1 MQCNKETSMNEIK
14 PAIDAMRRIVADA
27 NRSAAFAIAV
37 LRLAV
42 QSFRN
47 TESRMKVWPRS
58 IRSHNKIKNNNNHN
72 LETQHEPSHL
82 FAYLFACQHQY
93 FPVFASPRTRYLAQR
108 LTASMKPFIQ
118 RHLLTVCALFIG
130 SVGLHA
136 PSAQAVECI
145 VPAKPGGGMD
155 GACRMIRKALPLNA
169 AIAGDTPVKI
179 SYLPGGIGAV
189 AWSSVVSQRRGG
201 ADTLV
206 TFSGGSLLNLAQGK
220 YGKAAV
226 SDVRWLAGVGVDYG
240 MIAVRS
246 DAPYKNLRELIDAMR
261 SEPGKITIGV
271 SGTVGSQDWLKVAM
285 IARRAGIDPRNFRF
299 VALEGGG
306 DSFTAL
312 QANHVQVISGDASE
326 AASSVKDGKFRVL
339 AVLSEQR
346 LPGAL
351 VDVPTAREQGFD
363 VVWPII
369 RGFYMSAQV
378 SDADY
383 QRWVAVFDRTMAT
396 EEFKRQRAAGG
407 LYPFAMTGAPL
418 TDYVGKVVEQ
428 YRKQSQELGLV
439 R

>member
-1 MQCNKETSMNEIK
+1 
-14 PAIDAMRRIVADA
+14 
-27 NRSAAFAIAV
+27 
-37 LRLAV
+37 
-42 QSFRN
+42 
-47 TESRMKVWPRS
+47 
-58 IRSHNKIKNNNNHN
+58 
-72 LETQHEPSHL
+72 
-82 FAYLFACQHQY
+82 
-93 FPVFASPRTRYLAQR
+93 
-108 LTASMKPFIQ
+108 MKPFIR
-118 RHLLTVCALFIG
+118 RHLLTACALFVG
-130 SVGLHA
+130 AAGLHA
-136 PSAQAVECI
+136 SSAQAVECI

-155 GACRMIRKALPLNA
+155 GACKMIRKALPLSA
-169 AIAGDTPVKI
+169 EDTPVKI

-285 IARRAGIDPRNFRF
+285 IARRAGVDPRNFRF

-326 AASSVKDGKFRVL
+326 AASSAKDGKFRVL

-351 VDVPTAREQGFD
+351 AEVPTAREQGFD

-383 QRWVAVFDRTMAT
+383 QRWVEVFDRTMAT

-407 LYPFAMTGAPL
+407 LYPFAMTGAAL
-418 TDYVGKVVEQ
+418 TDYIRKVVEQ

>member
-1 MQCNKETSMNEIK
+1 
-14 PAIDAMRRIVADA
+14 
-27 NRSAAFAIAV
+27 
-37 LRLAV
+37 
-42 QSFRN
+42 
-47 TESRMKVWPRS
+47 MKVWPRS
-58 IRSHNKIKNNNNHN
+58 IRPHNQINNNNNHN
-72 LETQHEPSHL
+72 LETRHEPSHL
-82 FAYLFACQHQY
+82 FAVPLGYLRTY
-93 FPVFASPRTRYLAQR
+93 FPVFVSPRTRYLAQR
-108 LTASMKPFIQ
+108 LTAVMNPFSR
-118 RHLLTVCALFIG
+118 RHLLTACALFAG
-130 SVGLHA
+130 AATLLAS
-136 PSAQAVECI
+136 SAQAVECI

-155 GACRMIRKALPLNA
+155 GACKMIRNALPLSA
-169 AIAGDTPVKI
+169 EGAPVKI

-246 DAPYKNLRELIDAMR
+246 DAPYKNLRELVDAMH

-271 SGTVGSQDWLKVAM
+271 SGTVGSQDWLKVAL

-326 AASSVKDGKFRVL
+326 AAASAKDGKSRVL

-346 LPGAL
+346 LPGTLA
-351 VDVPTAREQGFD
+351 DVPTAREQGFD

-369 RGFYMSAQV
+369 RGFYMSAKV

-383 QRWVAVFDRTMAT
+383 ERWVAVFDRAMAT

-418 TDYVGKVVEQ
+418 TDYIRKVVEQ

>member
-1 MQCNKETSMNEIK
+1 MHESTLKNQSPLLRKN
-14 PAIDAMRRIVADA
+14 ALRVRLVADA
-27 NRSAAFAIAV
+27 NRSRAFAIAG
-37 LRLAV
+37 LRSIGKL
-42 QSFRN
+42 SGFFHR
-47 TESRMKVWPRS
+47 TESRLKVWASSMRP
-58 IRSHNKIKNNNNHN
+58 HNQIKNNKNPIT
-72 LETQHEPSHL
+72 ETSHAFVTPLRDTYLHVCAVSDFKQFLQH
-82 FAYLFACQHQY
+82 
-93 FPVFASPRTRYLAQR
+93 
-108 LTASMKPFIQ
+108 LTAVLTLSL
-118 RHLLTVCALFIG
+118 RRRLLLASALLLSLCAM
-130 SVGLHA
+130 SAHA
-136 PSAQAVECI
+136 IECI

-155 GACRMIRKALPLNA
+155 GACKMMRKVLPANLA
-169 AIAGDTPVKI
+169 DKDGASAEVKI

-189 AWSSVVSQRRGG
+189 AWSSVVSKRRGG

-226 SDVRWLAGVGVDYG
+226 SDVRWLAAVGADYG

-246 DAPYKNLRELIDAMR
+246 DAPYKNLRDLLDAMGND
-261 SEPGKITIGV
+261 PGKITIGV

-285 IARRAGIDPRNFRF
+285 LARRADIDPKNFRF

-326 AASSVKDGKFRVL
+326 AAAYIKEGRFRIL

-346 LPGAL
+346 LPGVLAG
-351 VDVPTAREQGFD
+351 VVTAREQGFD

-369 RGFYMSAQV
+369 RGFYMSAHA
-378 SDADY
+378 SDDDY
-383 QRWVAVFDRTMAT
+383 QRWIAVFDRTMAT
-396 EEFKRQRAAGG
+396 EEFKRQRAASG
-407 LYPFAMTGAPL
+407 LYPFAMTGPQL
-418 TDYVGKVVEQ
+418 TEYVRKVVEQ

>member
-1 MQCNKETSMNEIK
+1 MMSTILSTI
-14 PAIDAMRRIVADA
+14 RH
-27 NRSAAFAIAV
+27 S
-37 LRLAV
+37 LLLLLAGAL
-42 QSFRN
+42 S
-47 TESRMKVWPRS
+47 
-58 IRSHNKIKNNNNHN
+58 
-72 LETQHEPSHL
+72 L
-82 FAYLFACQHQY
+82 
-93 FPVFASPRTRYLAQR
+93 
-108 LTASMKPFIQ
+108 
-118 RHLLTVCALFIG
+118 CAL
-130 SVGLHA
+130 
-136 PSAQAVECI
+136 SAQATECI

-155 GACRMIRKALPLNA
+155 GACKMMRKVLPA
-169 AIAGDTPVKI
+169 KEGVPEIKI

-201 ADTLV
+201 PDTLV

-226 SDVRWLAGVGVDYG
+226 SDVRWLAGVGTDYG

-246 DAPYKNLRELIDAMR
+246 DAPYKNLRELVEAMGND
-261 SEPGKITIGV
+261 PGKITIGV

-285 IARRAGIDPRNFRF
+285 IARRADIDPKNFRF

-326 AASSVKDGKFRVL
+326 AAAYIKEGKFRIL
-339 AVLSEQR
+339 AVLAEER

-351 VDVPTAREQGFD
+351 SGVATAREQGFD

-369 RGFYMSAQV
+369 RGFYMSAHA

-383 QRWVAVFDRTMAT
+383 QRWVATFERAMAT
-396 EEFKRQRAAGG
+396 EEFKRQRIASG
-407 LYPFAMTGAPL
+407 LYPFSMTGPQL
-418 TDYVGKVVEQ
+418 TEYVRKVVEQ

>member
-1 MQCNKETSMNEIK
+1 MN
-14 PAIDAMRRIVADA
+14 
-27 NRSAAFAIAV
+27 
-37 LRLAV
+37 
-42 QSFRN
+42 
-47 TESRMKVWPRS
+47 
-58 IRSHNKIKNNNNHN
+58 
-72 LETQHEPSHL
+72 
-82 FAYLFACQHQY
+82 
-93 FPVFASPRTRYLAQR
+93 
-108 LTASMKPFIQ
+108 PFI
-118 RHLLTVCALFIG
+118 RLHLLTACALL
-130 SVGLHA
+130 VGAAALHA

-155 GACRMIRKALPLNA
+155 GACKMIRKALPLSA
-169 AIAGDTPVKI
+169 EGAPVKI

-326 AASSVKDGKFRVL
+326 AAASVKDGKSRVL

-351 VDVPTAREQGFD
+351 ADVPTAREQGFD

-369 RGFYMSAQV
+369 RGFYMSAKV

-383 QRWVAVFDRTMAT
+383 ERWVAVFDRTMAT
-396 EEFKRQRAAGG
+396 EEFKRQRVAGG

-418 TDYVGKVVEQ
+418 TDYIHKVVEQ

>member
-1 MQCNKETSMNEIK
+1 MNESPQGGNRQTWI
-14 PAIDAMRRIVADA
+14 AADA
-27 NRSAAFAIAV
+27 NRCAAFAIAGWRGGD
-37 LRLAV
+37 LPDG
-42 QSFRN
+42 SFRN
-47 TESRMKVWPRS
+47 TESRMKVWAGSMRPHHR
-58 IRSHNKIKNNNNHN
+58 INKNKIYKV
-72 LETQHEPSHL
+72 ETRHDPNTYLYLYSRAHFHL
-82 FAYLFACQHQY
+82 SVA
-93 FPVFASPRTRYLAQR
+93 PRLIAVMTSTIRHSMLLLLAGV
-108 LTASMKPFIQ
+108 LS
-118 RHLLTVCALFIG
+118 LCAL
-130 SVGLHA
+130 
-136 PSAQAVECI
+136 SAQATECI

-155 GACRMIRKALPLNA
+155 GACKMMRKVLPA
-169 AIAGDTPVKI
+169 KEGAPEIKI

-201 ADTLV
+201 PDTLV

-226 SDVRWLAGVGVDYG
+226 SDVRWLAGVGTDYG

-246 DAPYKNLRELIDAMR
+246 DAPYKNLRELVEAMGND
-261 SEPGKITIGV
+261 PGKITIGV

-285 IARRAGIDPRNFRF
+285 IARRADIDPKNFRF

-326 AASSVKDGKFRVL
+326 AAAYIKEGKFRIL
-339 AVLSEQR
+339 AVLAEER
-346 LPGAL
+346 LPGVLSGVA
-351 VDVPTAREQGFD
+351 TAREQGFD

-369 RGFYMSAQV
+369 RGFYMSAHA

-383 QRWVAVFDRTMAT
+383 QRWVAIFDRAMAT
-396 EEFKRQRAAGG
+396 EEFKRQRAASG
-407 LYPFAMTGAPL
+407 LYPFSMTGSQL
-418 TDYVGKVVEQ
+418 TEYVRKIVEQ

>member
-1 MQCNKETSMNEIK
+1 MN
-14 PAIDAMRRIVADA
+14 P
-27 NRSAAFAIAV
+27 
-37 LRLAV
+37 L
-42 QSFRN
+42 
-47 TESRMKVWPRS
+47 
-58 IRSHNKIKNNNNHN
+58 IR
-72 LETQHEPSHL
+72 
-82 FAYLFACQHQY
+82 
-93 FPVFASPRTRYLAQR
+93 
-108 LTASMKPFIQ
+108 
-118 RHLLTVCALFIG
+118 RHLLTACALLIG
-130 SVGLHA
+130 VAGLHA

-155 GACRMIRKALPLNA
+155 GACKMMRKVLPLHAANA
-169 AIAGDTPVKI
+169 ADAPIKI

-201 ADTLV
+201 PDTLV

-220 YGKAAV
+220 FGKAAV
-226 SDVRWLAGVGVDYG
+226 SDVRWLAGFGVDYG

-246 DAPYKNLRELIDAMR
+246 ESPYKNLRELVDAMR
-261 SEPGKITIGV
+261 SEPDKITIGM

-306 DSFTAL
+306 DSFAAL
-312 QANHVQVISGDASE
+312 QANHVQVVSGDASE
-326 AASSVKDGKFRVL
+326 AAASIRDGTFRVL

-346 LPGAL
+346 LPGVLAG
-351 VDVPTAREQGFD
+351 VATAREQGFD

-383 QRWVAVFDRTMAT
+383 RRWVAVFNQIMAT
-396 EEFKRQRAAGG
+396 EEFQRQRMAGG
-407 LYPFAMTGAPL
+407 LYPFAMTGAQL
-418 TDYVGKVVEQ
+418 TDYVSKLVEQ
-428 YRKQSQELGLV
+428 YRRQSQELGLV

>member
-1 MQCNKETSMNEIK
+1 MNL
-14 PAIDAMRRIVADA
+14 
-27 NRSAAFAIAV
+27 F
-37 LRLAV
+37 
-42 QSFRN
+42 
-47 TESRMKVWPRS
+47 
-58 IRSHNKIKNNNNHN
+58 IR
-72 LETQHEPSHL
+72 
-82 FAYLFACQHQY
+82 
-93 FPVFASPRTRYLAQR
+93 
-108 LTASMKPFIQ
+108 
-118 RHLLTVCALFIG
+118 RHLLAACALF
-130 SVGLHA
+130 VGAAGLYA
-136 PSAQAVECI
+136 PSVQAVECI

-155 GACRMIRKALPLNA
+155 GACRMIRKAVPLSVD
-169 AIAGDTPVKI
+169 DTPVKI

-285 IARRAGIDPRNFRF
+285 IARRAGVDPRNFRF

-312 QANHVQVISGDASE
+312 QAGHVQVISGDASE
-326 AASSVKDGKFRVL
+326 AVSSAKDGKSRVL

-351 VDVPTAREQGFD
+351 AEVPTAREQGFD

-369 RGFYMSAQV
+369 RGFYMSAHV

-383 QRWVAVFDRTMAT
+383 QRWVAVFDRAMAT
-396 EEFKRQRAAGG
+396 EEFKRQRAAAG

-418 TDYVGKVVEQ
+418 TDYVRKVVEQ

>member
-1 MQCNKETSMNEIK
+1 MNESSQRSTVK
-14 PAIDAMRRIVADA
+14 TRIAADA
-27 NRSAAFAIAV
+27 NRSRAFAIAG
-37 LRLAV
+37 LRRIDILV
-42 QSFRN
+42 EFFHS
-47 TESRMKVWPRS
+47 TESRMKVWAGSMRPHHQ
-58 IRSHNKIKNNNNHN
+58 INKNKNPI
-72 LETQHEPSHL
+72 LETQHDLDTRFHAFVAPRFRH
-82 FAYLFACQHQY
+82 
-93 FPVFASPRTRYLAQR
+93 FASR
-108 LTASMKPFIQ
+108 LTAVMTSNI
-118 RHLLTVCALFIG
+118 RHSVLLRLLLACAL
-130 SVGLHA
+130 LLCA
-136 PSAQAVECI
+136 LSAQATECI

-155 GACRMIRKALPLNA
+155 GACKMMRKVLPA
-169 AIAGDTPVKI
+169 KDGAPEIKI

-201 ADTLV
+201 PDTLV

-226 SDVRWLAGVGVDYG
+226 SDVRWLAGVGTDYG

-246 DAPYKNLRELIDAMR
+246 DAPYKNLRELVDAMGND
-261 SEPGKITIGV
+261 PGKITIGV

-285 IARRAGIDPRNFRF
+285 IARRADIDPKNFRF

-326 AASSVKDGKFRVL
+326 AAAYIKEGKFRIL
-339 AVLSEQR
+339 AVLSEDR

-351 VDVPTAREQGFD
+351 SGVATAREQGFD

-369 RGFYMSAQV
+369 RGFYMSSHA

-383 QRWVAVFDRTMAT
+383 QRWVGIFDRAMAT
-396 EEFKRQRAAGG
+396 EEFKRQRAASG
-407 LYPFAMTGAPL
+407 LYPFSMTGPQL
-418 TDYVGKVVEQ
+418 TEYIRKVVEQ